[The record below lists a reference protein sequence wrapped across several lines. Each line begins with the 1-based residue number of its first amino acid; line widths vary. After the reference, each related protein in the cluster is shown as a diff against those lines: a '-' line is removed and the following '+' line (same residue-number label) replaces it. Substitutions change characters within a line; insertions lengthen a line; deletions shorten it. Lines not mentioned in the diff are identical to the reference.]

1 MGVYTKKFLKFN
13 TAKEG
18 DILLS
23 ADSIDAFET
32 TDFQMIES
40 QPMSYVSCNAGWQRE
55 YRIYYVRPSVA
66 EGTNDTV
73 LVGHLVDS
81 TATFITDGVQPGDIV
96 GDGNSGAFT
105 TVVAVNSETE
115 IQITDNIFGT
125 TGQPYYI
132 YLDEYKME
140 NAFVDGVQKA
150 VSSKWRE
157 AIIDLE
163 VPAGQTLI
171 GVNI

>member
-1 MGVYTKKFLKFN
+1 MSVYTKKFLKLN

-18 DILLS
+18 EILLS
-23 ADSIDAFET
+23 ADSIDAFQT
-32 TDFQMIES
+32 QPFQMVEN
-40 QPMSYVSCNAGWQRE
+40 QPMGYVYCNAGWQRQ
-55 YRIYYVRPSVA
+55 YRIYYVRPSIT

-81 TATFITDGVQPGDIV
+81 TATFVTDGVQPGDTV

-105 TVVAVNSETE
+105 TVVAVNSETQ

-132 YLDEYKME
+132 YSDEYKME

-150 VSSKWRE
+150 VSTKWRE
-157 AIIDLE
+157 AIIDFE

-171 GVNI
+171 GINI